1 MPNQDD
7 IAAQQTLL
15 AAHRQT
21 LGVLLIQQAR
31 LGAAYAP
38 PALANGIA
46 EARAAI
52 ARIKATLRAWG
63 ETVEDLP
70 DDVET
75 PEEGPRLAGG
85 PTVPPGPQ
93 AGGDVIVGTV
103 GAGAQGV
110 AIGKNIQQTLGG
122 LSEADD
128 DRRAIGELLTRL
140 DRDLAARAGRIDPAA
155 ASMAAGYLR
164 LLAGELTKSGER
176 ASPSASTVT
185 LVGDWLLDNVPPLRD
200 GLAALFAAPATRR
213 ALARADEPLDKW
225 LVRRFGTSSQ

>member
-31 LGAAYAP
+31 LGVAYAP

-63 ETVEDLP
+63 EAAEDLP
-70 DDVET
+70 DDAEA

-85 PTVPPGPQ
+85 PTLPPGPQ
-93 AGGDVIVGTV
+93 AGGDLIVGTV

-110 AIGKNIQQTLGG
+110 AIGKNIQQTLG
-122 LSEADD
+122 SASSPDD

-140 DRDLAARAGRIDPAA
+140 DRDLAAGAGGLDPAA
-155 ASMAAGYLR
+155 TGMATGYLR
-164 LLAGELTKSGER
+164 LLAGELTKPGER
-176 ASPSASTVT
+176 AAPSASTVT
-185 LVGDWLLDNVPPLRD
+185 LVGDWLLDNVPLLRD

-213 ALARADEPLDKW
+213 ALARADAPLDTW
-225 LVRRFGTSSQ
+225 LRRRFGASSQ